1 VEINLNINA
10 IVWGD
15 NFPIAM
21 IRAMD
26 LSLDFDTTEHLV
38 GWLERH
44 LKGGVP
50 AGALDLAR
58 VRREANE
65 IFARHRRDKEA
76 ESGRSAGRR
85 RGLKQHKPER

>member
-1 VEINLNINA
+1 VEINLNIHA
-10 IVWGD
+10 TVWGD
-15 NFPIAM
+15 DFPIAT

-26 LSLDFDTTEHLV
+26 LCLGFDTIEHFV

-58 VRREANE
+58 VRREGDE
-65 IFARHRRDKEA
+65 IFARHRREKEA